1 MIFDEGQEQ
10 EGILLEQ
17 KCLQVRATWV
27 GVSARS
33 EPSQKAEERGRHL
46 ISEGPV
52 EREPQGDR
60 MVLEAA
66 SPEPWPVVEAGV
78 GGI

>member
-17 KCLQVRATWV
+17 KSLQVGATWV

-52 EREPQGDR
+52 GRELQGTEWFWKLLVQSHGLLWR
-60 MVLEAA
+60 R
-66 SPEPWPVVEAGV
+66 G
-78 GGI
+78 